1 MRIGEVARRAGVS
14 TKALRF
20 YEQAGVLPEPART
33 ASGYRDYDGT
43 ALARLQ
49 FVKAAQGAGLT
60 LAEIVQIVA
69 VREAQGPPCAHVV
82 VLLDRHA
89 AELDTRIADLTAARA
104 DIDLLRRRAD
114 ELDPAAC
121 TSEGV
126 CHVIPTKP
134 KTLQHRSV

>member
-1 MRIGEVARRAGVS
+1 MRIGELAAAAGVS

-33 ASGYRDYDGT
+33 GSGYRDYDGT

-49 FVKAAQGAGLT
+49 FVKAAQAAGLT
-60 LAEIVQIVA
+60 LTEIIQVVA

-82 VLLDRHA
+82 ALLDQHA
-89 AELDTRIADLTAARA
+89 TELDKRIADLTVARA
-104 DIDLLRRRAD
+104 DVERLRTRAN

-134 KTLQHRSV
+134 PR